1 MKKIFI
7 PLIASMF
14 FFSTC
19 AIEEENDPENA
30 SVSLSDNAP
39 TFTILQ
45 FRWRKHQWRIHQWG
59 HEQPNDQRNS
69 DLSGSYGCPLDP
81 VLRLW

>member
-19 AIEEENDPENA
+19 AKEDENDLDNA
-30 SVSLSDNAP
+30 SVSLSDNAT
-39 TFTILQ
+39 TFSFSDGHFREILPGWILKPFPETETGLCLL
-45 FRWRKHQWRIHQWG
+45 FRCH
-59 HEQPNDQRNS
+59 
-69 DLSGSYGCPLDP
+69 
-81 VLRLW
+81 